1 MMRSATT
8 TRPHCFSATAKH
20 WLKFTEIFSLPSPG
34 KMEVLEPTSDKRMVV
49 EEPSETFYSE
59 TYPELDLSQSTEAQ
73 R

>member
-1 MMRSATT
+1 
-8 TRPHCFSATAKH
+8 
-20 WLKFTEIFSLPSPG
+20 
-34 KMEVLEPTSDKRMVV
+34 MEVLEPTSDKRMVV